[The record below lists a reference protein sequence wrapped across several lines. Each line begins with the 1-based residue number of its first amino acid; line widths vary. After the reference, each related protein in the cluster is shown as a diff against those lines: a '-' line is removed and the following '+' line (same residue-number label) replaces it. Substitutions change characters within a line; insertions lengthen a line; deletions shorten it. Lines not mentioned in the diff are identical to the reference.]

1 MSRIL
6 KRPMF
11 RKGGSANNGIMHGL
25 VDRKGYRQ
33 GTGWDEVVKKYPH
46 AQEAYNLMSTIDKP
60 RDTSMYEMLIG
71 GGLNLVSGRGAG
83 SGLMSNIARSYK
95 EPSEKYFQSSRA
107 IGDYDRK
114 LKQAAAQAGLEQ
126 KWGLEQIA
134 AKKDDPYNKYF
145 AEKAAEEF
153 PDFNRSQLERV
164 KNYNLTE
171 GQKLAD
177 KVGNNRV
184 GGLIDFDLNNT
195 KEKKKRLPKLKKD
208 IGKYFYDP
216 RDGKYKLLVEQN
228 GQLGFVEF
236 DSVDNITFGLEEGVS
251 TETSTP
257 YADAQAFR
265 EQEKQEAMLEGDVTD
280 QDIMGLSQRFL

>member
-11 RKGGSANNGIMHGL
+11 RKGGSANSGIMHGL

-60 RDTSMYEMLIG
+60 RDTSFYEMLIG
-71 GGLNLVSGRGAG
+71 GGLETVSGKHAGQGLAANLAG
-83 SGLMSNIARSYK
+83 SYRPHA
-95 EPSEKYFQSSRA
+95 EKYFERQRD
-107 IGDYDRK
+107 IRDYDRK
-114 LKQAAAQAGLEQ
+114 LEQTAGQIGLEQ
-126 KWGLEQIA
+126 EFAMEQIA
-134 AKKDDPYNKYF
+134 AKKDDTYNKYF
-145 AEKAAEEF
+145 IEKAAADYPE
-153 PDFNRSQLERV
+153 FNRSQLERV
-164 KNYNLTE
+164 TNYNLTE
-171 GQKLAD
+171 EQKLAE
-177 KVGNNRV
+177 KVGGNKV
-184 GGLIDFDLNNT
+184 GGIIDFDLNDS
-195 KEKKKRLPKLKKD
+195 KQKKKQMHKLKD
-208 IGKYFYDP
+208 HVGKYFYDP

-257 YADAQAFR
+257 YADALEAR
-265 EQEKQEAMLEGDVTD
+265 EQEKSEGILTD
-280 QDIMGLSQRFL
+280 EDILAQRFP